1 MVSQQYEKY
10 CEKYAY
16 STQQKM
22 QLKKAD
28 DEGLDLSYMCDP
40 RYDWEQMKE
49 IRLCLSQGI
58 DPTPFCHPD
67 IPSEQM
73 KGMRQGLFENNAVYD
88 AKHELVQKKRLLRY
102 IIVTV
107 FIAMIV
113 SVSALCFWKKDTIT
127 NMFQSIHLELKT
139 DNLSIGE
146 SKAESID
153 YMDYIKSYSRDCH
166 LTIPKT
172 KLDKMGTYRVKY
184 VLSNDM
190 KKIEKYMI
198 IRVYDD
204 VPPVLSISKTD
215 ESIAYGSSF
224 NSESYI
230 QSAVDNE
237 NGDIKDRVKTEGSV
251 DCSKSGT
258 YKIRYYVEDDAGN
271 VTEKFL
277 NVSVAEKPQQ
287 TLTPSVGQQSASN
300 NSQQS
305 NPPKTGGSS
314 SSRKVTASSRVFN
327 FSSSSDM
334 NQTYNQA
341 VQYAQS
347 QINAGHANGYNVVPI
362 QGADGIYTGYRV
374 TFS

>member
-1 MVSQQYEKY
+1 
-10 CEKYAY
+10 
-16 STQQKM
+16 M

-88 AKHELVQKKRLLRY
+88 AKHEAVQKKRLLRY
-102 IIVTV
+102 IIVAV
-107 FIAMIV
+107 FIAVIV
-113 SVSALCFWKKDTIT
+113 SASALCFWKKDTIT
-127 NMFQSIHLELKT
+127 NMFQSINLELKT

-146 SKAESID
+146 SKAGSID
-153 YMDYIKSYSRDCH
+153 YMDYIKSYSKDCH
-166 LTIPKT
+166 LTIPKA

-215 ESIAYGSSF
+215 ESIAYGGSF

-230 QSAVDNE
+230 QNAVDNE
-237 NGDIKDRVKTEGSV
+237 DGDIKNRVKTEGSV

-271 VTEKFL
+271 MTEKYL

-287 TLTPSVGQQSASN
+287 TVSPSAGQQSASN
-300 NSQQS
+300 SSQQS
-305 NPPKTGGSS
+305 NPPKTSGSS

-362 QGADGIYTGYRV
+362 QGSDGIYTGYRV